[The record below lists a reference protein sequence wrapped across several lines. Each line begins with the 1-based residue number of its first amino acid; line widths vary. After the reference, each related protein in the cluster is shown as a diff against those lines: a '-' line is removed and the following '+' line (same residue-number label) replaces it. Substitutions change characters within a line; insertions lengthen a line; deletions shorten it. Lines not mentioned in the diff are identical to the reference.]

1 VGVTTDIVKF
11 QNRIQFGPPFC
22 LSKNQ
27 QNSHIQHEWYNDTRS
42 EILTVRSL
50 SIEGSV
56 NAAGELRS
64 VLELVAEQ
72 ELRWAKG
79 DTTSR

>member
-1 VGVTTDIVKF
+1 MGATTDNVNF

-27 QNSHIQHEWYNDTRS
+27 QNLHIQHEWYNDKRY

-56 NAAGELRS
+56 NAAAEL
-64 VLELVAEQ
+64 
-72 ELRWAKG
+72 AKCVG
-79 DTTSR
+79 IGSRTGAQMGQG

>member
-1 VGVTTDIVKF
+1 MVGATTDIGKF

-27 QNSHIQHEWYNDTRS
+27 QNFRIQHEWYNDTRS
-42 EILTVRSL
+42 EISTVRSL

-56 NAAGELRS
+56 NAAGEL
-64 VLELVAEQ
+64 
-72 ELRWAKG
+72 AKCVRVS
-79 DTTSR
+79 SRTGAQMGQG